1 MLELMPRAA
10 AAMAGVVRDVSPDAL
25 SAPTPCTDF
34 TVRALVNHLLFFGP
48 SLAAAGRKEVVP
60 PPAAAESD
68 VDLTAG
74 DWAADLLAMLDD
86 MSASWSTQAAWDGA
100 TRVLGPTETPAPVIG
115 GMLVGEIALHGWD
128 LARATGHPYPLDD
141 ELVSYLLEQLTMS
154 AEQGRQ
160 MGAYGPEV
168 AVPATAAPFDK
179 VLGLTGRDPAWV
191 SADAAARAAAG

>member
-10 AAMAGVVRDVSPDAL
+10 AALATVVRDVPQDAL
-25 SAPTPCTDF
+25 SAPTPCADF
-34 TVRALVNHLLFFGP
+34 DVRALVNHLLFYGP

-74 DWAADLLAMLDD
+74 DWSGDLLAVLDD
-86 MSASWSTQAAWDGA
+86 VAASWSTPAAWTGA
-100 TRVLGPTETPAPVIG
+100 TRIVGPSEMPAPVIG

-128 LARATGHPYPLDD
+128 LARATGQTIVLDD
-141 ELVSYLLEQLTMS
+141 ELLTYLREQLDAT

-168 AVPATAAPFDK
+168 AVPASASTLDR
-179 VLGLTGRDPAWV
+179 VLGMTGRDPAWV
-191 SADAAARAAAG
+191 SAGAPSAAG